1 MKQNKIPMSTKTVT
15 LIKNG
20 ESDYIFGEEKRY
32 IVPEYQRSYSWG
44 EDELYDFA
52 ESVKRAA
59 SGEYVFMGTV
69 QFAKRSGAPGEYSI
83 IDGQQRMTTFLLFCR
98 ALEEESGADI
108 LKSNGMELEIKNFN
122 ASNEKLKEALTG
134 AANVKN
140 NRYAENLKYLR
151 KFVNENDID
160 SESVFQNL
168 YFVALTTTDMPLPD
182 VVGIFNTINTTGLEL
197 DCADLFKLQYYEYLR
212 NYKNEDR
219 MADIC
224 ALYDEMDKKG
234 VGMYWVLDIYKHYI
248 AAKNGLGF
256 DKISMSN
263 ERFFDEVF
271 NKISLKDSGV
281 LDFAEFKRIA
291 GLYEKHKGLI
301 AESVNGFSENII
313 WMTRYGMYWTLPYVS
328 LSLGSDYRS
337 ALDASLSAVRYL
349 IINSVIHAKRVNAV
363 CTFMC
368 NEVLPRLGNAD
379 EVKRIT
385 YGKIADIYEGD
396 KEKFKYIL
404 GHGLKDNNKRAVLI
418 CTLSALIEEMS
429 AGTTPADIK
438 NRLFDSGKLK
448 YDIEHI
454 KAWENVIDYKDEFSG
469 IGNLVVL
476 ESSINR
482 SVKDKKVLDKLK
494 SYEKSCFV
502 SVKNVSE
509 QASAAG
515 RWEIDEVRA
524 RANEQIRKIS
534 EFLGI
539 E

>member
-1 MKQNKIPMSTKTVT
+1 MENNKIPMSTKTAT

-20 ESDYIFGEEKRY
+20 EGDYIFGKGKRY

-44 EDELYDFA
+44 EDELEDFA

-69 QFAKRSGAPGEYSI
+69 QFAKRSGAPGDYSI

-98 ALEEESGADI
+98 ALEEKSGADI
-108 LKSNGMELEIKNFN
+108 LKSNGMELEIRNFN
-122 ASNEKLKEALTG
+122 ANNEKLKEALTG
-134 AANVKN
+134 AEGVN

-160 SESVFQNL
+160 SDSVFRNL
-168 YFVALTTTDMPLPD
+168 YFVELTTTDMPLPD
-182 VVGIFNTINTTGLEL
+182 VVGIFDTINTTGLEL

-212 NYKNEDR
+212 ERKNEDR

-234 VGMYWVLDIYKHYI
+234 VGMHWVLDIYKHYI

-263 ERFFDEVF
+263 EKFFDDVF
-271 NKISLKDSGV
+271 NKTSLNDSGV
-281 LDFAEFKRIA
+281 LEFAEFKRVA

-301 AESVNGFSENII
+301 AESVGGFSENII
-313 WMTRYGMYWTLPYVS
+313 WMTRYGMYWTFPYVS
-328 LSLGSDYRS
+328 LSLGSGYRS

-363 CTFMC
+363 CTFIC

-385 YGKIADIYEGD
+385 DEKIADIYEDD

-429 AGTTPADIK
+429 AGTTAADIK

-476 ESSINR
+476 ESGINR
-482 SVKDKKVLDKLK
+482 SVKDKKVSEKLK
-494 SYEKSCFV
+494 SYEKSRFV

-509 QASAAG
+509 QARAAG
-515 RWEIDEVRA
+515 KWEIDEVRT

-539 E
+539 A